1 MIVIALGVLWWQAAQ
16 SRRDQGARQV
26 LRPLT
31 IPLERY
37 QLLAR
42 FEAPAYR
49 PTATPLTA
57 YLRHDYAAAIPVLR
71 GAVARQPDSIEP
83 RYYLGICYLLT
94 GDRANG
100 VQELRAVIAAGDSPY
115 LEEARFYLAKGLLGE
130 GDAAGAQRQLEDV
143 LAMHGTLEKQAAAL
157 LAQIK

>member
-1 MIVIALGVLWWQAAQ
+1 MIVVALGVLWWQAAQ

-26 LRPLT
+26 IRPLT

-49 PTATPLTA
+49 PTAAPLLE
-57 YLRHDYAAAIPVLR
+57 YQRHDYAAAIPVLK
-71 GAVARQPDSIEP
+71 
-83 RYYLGICYLLT
+83 
-94 GDRANG
+94 
-100 VQELRAVIAAGDSPY
+100 AAGDSPY
-115 LEEARFYLAKGLLGE
+115 LEEARFYLAKGLLGT

-143 LAMHGTLEKQAAAL
+143 LSMHGTLEKQAAAL